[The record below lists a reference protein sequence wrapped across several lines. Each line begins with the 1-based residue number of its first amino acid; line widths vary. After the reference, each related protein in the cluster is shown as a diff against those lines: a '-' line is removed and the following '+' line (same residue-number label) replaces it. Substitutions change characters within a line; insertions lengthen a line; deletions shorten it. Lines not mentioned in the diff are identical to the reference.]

1 MEIVERAPPS
11 SRMLCGFLYS
21 AFTSFVKIPVQRDG
35 QRRDEDLSA
44 FLN

>member
-1 MEIVERAPPS
+1 MEIVERAAWS

-21 AFTSFVKIPVQRDG
+21 AFTSFVKNPVQGDG
-35 QRRDEDLSA
+35 HRCDEDLSA

>member
-1 MEIVERAPPS
+1 MEIVEGAACS

-21 AFTSFVKIPVQRDG
+21 AFTSFVKIPVQRG
-35 QRRDEDLSA
+35 EHRCDEDLSA